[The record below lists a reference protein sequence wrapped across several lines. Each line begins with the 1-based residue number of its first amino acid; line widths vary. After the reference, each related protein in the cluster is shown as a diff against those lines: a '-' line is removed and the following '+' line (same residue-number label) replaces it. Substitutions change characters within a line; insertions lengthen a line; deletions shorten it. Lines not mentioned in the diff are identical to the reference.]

1 MREHGVADGGA
12 VGTAVMRLTNRP
24 RRIGGSDAVERMGD
38 ASATAR
44 GGWMGG
50 RGCSSWMDRG
60 EVEQQQQVSEQG
72 RVGGCGCARG
82 VGGAPRTV
90 ALASTRAIGDELI
103 GGYEDGGAPEP
114 LSSWYA
120 AAVCGSSNAVVSLT
134 AADEVEEQQRL
145 RCGRVWVA

>member
-60 EVEQQQQVSEQG
+60 EVEQQQQVSLSKAGSADAAVREVCGG
-72 RVGGCGCARG
+72 R
-82 VGGAPRTV
+82 AP
-90 ALASTRAIGDELI
+90 
-103 GGYEDGGAPEP
+103 DGGSGFDAGD
-114 LSSWYA
+114 W
-120 AAVCGSSNAVVSLT
+120 
-134 AADEVEEQQRL
+134 R
-145 RCGRVWVA
+145 